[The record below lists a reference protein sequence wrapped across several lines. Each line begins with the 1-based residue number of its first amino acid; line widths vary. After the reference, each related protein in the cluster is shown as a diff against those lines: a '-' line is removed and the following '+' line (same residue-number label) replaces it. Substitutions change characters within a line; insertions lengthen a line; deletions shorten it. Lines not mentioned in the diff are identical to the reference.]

1 MRADFWQL
9 WNNCAGKDDTFW
21 LASKSI
27 TFLCLQICRILSSHT
42 TYHTPHTT
50 HQGLKPKT
58 ASSTSPLSN
67 KNQAY
72 SLLAWPSCPSVVMM
86 MLPIPVQ
93 MDTRLPWFRFPIC
106 NKTCLPWNTYCLSG
120 CGDDVDV
127 DLPLCRCWWIPIC
140 PPLLL
145 RTKSFPLSLAWASCL
160 VLWRWWCWSP
170 PSCLYRWGGWKPIC
184 PPLPIPVPTLAAR
197 GSRIQAFSQQLPGAW
212 GAPPAQAAHLHMDT
226 IYVIYI
232 CVVYIYTYI
241 YGNVS
246 IHICIWKPFVD
257 YHCLAAVN
265 CHRSWFSV

>member
-1 MRADFWQL
+1 
-9 WNNCAGKDDTFW
+9 
-21 LASKSI
+21 
-27 TFLCLQICRILSSHT
+27 
-42 TYHTPHTT
+42 
-50 HQGLKPKT
+50 
-58 ASSTSPLSN
+58 
-67 KNQAY
+67 
-72 SLLAWPSCPSVVMM
+72 MM

-184 PPLPIPVPTLAAR
+184 PPCLYRCPPLQPEALASKLSPSSCLGPEEPLLPR
-197 GSRIQAFSQQLPGAW
+197 Q
-212 GAPPAQAAHLHMDT
+212 H
-226 IYVIYI
+226 IYI
-232 CVVYIYTYI
+232 WTPYMSYTYVSYTYI
-241 YGNVS
+241 HIHMETICWLSLFGSCQLSQELILCLVS
-246 IHICIWKPFVD
+246 LCCDNLQIAAPLFPKANRTDTWRFNKGFPHWIEWDPFHSCV
-257 YHCLAAVN
+257 
-265 CHRSWFSV
+265 RSTATQSGLGCEWHFTI

>member
-1 MRADFWQL
+1 
-9 WNNCAGKDDTFW
+9 
-21 LASKSI
+21 
-27 TFLCLQICRILSSHT
+27 
-42 TYHTPHTT
+42 
-50 HQGLKPKT
+50 
-58 ASSTSPLSN
+58 
-67 KNQAY
+67 
-72 SLLAWPSCPSVVMM
+72 MM

-212 GAPPAQAAHLHMDT
+212 GAPPARAAHLHMDT

-232 CVVYIYTYI
+232 CVVYIFTHMETI
-241 YGNVS
+241 CWLSLFASCQLSQELILCLVS
-246 IHICIWKPFVD
+246 LCCDNLQIAAPLFPKANRTDTWRFNKGFPHWIEWDPFHSCV
-257 YHCLAAVN
+257 
-265 CHRSWFSV
+265 RSTATQSGLGCEWHFTI